1 MKAGIIFSLIV
12 SLSVTFALNF
22 LAVGDWGGME
32 NEPYYSPGQ
41 AATAKGMNTI
51 ASQLNAQFV
60 LAVGDN
66 VYRHGAVDEFDTRFR
81 DSYESVYDGS
91 ALQKPWYAVF
101 GNHDYNGNTTAQ
113 LEYVKHS
120 SRWQFPSPFY
130 KNSFTSDDGA
140 TIDFIMIDTV
150 ELASMT
156 EKEIGQEGYFDPLP
170 LFGKERATDQW
181 SWIESEISSSTADYI
196 LVVGHY
202 PVYSA
207 CSHGNTDTL
216 IEHLLPLLK
225 QYNAHYLSGHDHC
238 MEHIVEPGVSV
249 NHFLSGMGVE
259 CCYPLTNQRNVPKK
273 SLRWY
278 KALENKDGAS
288 GGFTSFEVN
297 KQSMNVN
304 YYDQDGAVLYTA
316 PTVAPRKQ

>member
-1 MKAGIIFSLIV
+1 
-12 SLSVTFALNF
+12 
-22 LAVGDWGGME
+22 ME

-130 KNSFTSDDGA
+130 KNSFTSEDGA
-140 TIDFIMIDTV
+140 TIDFIMIDTGKQNFICHFNGVIMISSV

-181 SWIESEISSSTADYI
+181 SWIESEISSSTADYV

-202 PVYSA
+202 PVK
-207 CSHGNTDTL
+207 
-216 IEHLLPLLK
+216 IM
-225 QYNAHYLSGHDHC
+225 QY
-238 MEHIVEPGVSV
+238 
-249 NHFLSGMGVE
+249 F
-259 CCYPLTNQRNVPKK
+259 
-273 SLRWY
+273 
-278 KALENKDGAS
+278 
-288 GGFTSFEVN
+288 
-297 KQSMNVN
+297 
-304 YYDQDGAVLYTA
+304 
-316 PTVAPRKQ
+316 